1 MRGIK
6 KIEHITTYRN
16 FCADTDNILYD
27 KSTIINEAYIIT
39 YAEGQIFVTQNYAGL
54 PKKVKKFFLYLKGNY
69 SHIYLRDNYLH
80 SYNQKYRYTF
90 KHTSKI
96 DTYTFK
102 DPI

>member
-6 KIEHITTYRN
+6 KIEHITTYRT
-16 FCADTDNILYD
+16 FCVDTDNILYD

-39 YAEGQIFVTQNYAGL
+39 YVEGQMMIAHNYKEL
-54 PKKVKKFFLYLKGNY
+54 PKKAKKFFFRKYNY
-69 SHIYLRDNYLH
+69 SH
-80 SYNQKYRYTF
+80 SYHQEFRYSL
-90 KHTSKI
+90 KHTAKI

>member
-6 KIEHITTYRN
+6 KIDHITTYRT

-27 KSTIINEAYIIT
+27 KSEVINEAYIIT
-39 YAEGQIFVTQNYAGL
+39 YAKGQFFVAHNFTEL
-54 PKKVKKFFLYLKGNY
+54 PKKAKKFFSRKYNY
-69 SHIYLRDNYLH
+69 PHL
-80 SYNQKYRYTF
+80 YNQDFRYSI
-90 KHTSKI
+90 KHTAKI

>member
-1 MRGIK
+1 MKMRGIK
-6 KIEHITTYRN
+6 KIEHITTYRT

-39 YAEGQIFVTQNYAGL
+39 YAEGQITIAHNYSEL
-54 PKKVKKFFLYLKGNY
+54 PKKAKKFFSRKYNYPHLYHQDFRF
-69 SHIYLRDNYLH
+69 SI
-80 SYNQKYRYTF
+80 
-90 KHTSKI
+90 KHTAKI